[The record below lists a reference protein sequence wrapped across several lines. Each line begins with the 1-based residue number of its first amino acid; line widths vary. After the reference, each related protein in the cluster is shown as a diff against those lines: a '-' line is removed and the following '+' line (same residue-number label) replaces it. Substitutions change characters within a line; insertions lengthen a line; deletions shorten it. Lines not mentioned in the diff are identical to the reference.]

1 MGLLVH
7 VGTLWLAATM
17 TLDPLGTAIF
27 LRNEREITRTFGPC
41 DRLIRD
47 QPTLRCRFK
56 LRGRASETVF
66 AFDELGH
73 VHTVVIAFAPYPRF
87 AEAQPLLKAVVGTLS
102 GQFGPPVVD
111 KAEDSGTWN
120 WAGERGKAKLVLAKA
135 EDAVWIVT
143 VRLEEG
149 SIVERLMR

>member
-1 MGLLVH
+1 MGTFIHL
-7 VGTLWLAATM
+7 GALWLTAAM
-17 TLDPLGTAIF
+17 TIDPLGTAIF

-56 LRGRASETVF
+56 LRGRASESVF

-73 VHTVVIAFAPYPRF
+73 VHTVLVVFAPYPRF
-87 AEAQPLLKAVVGTLS
+87 EEAQPLLKAVVGTLS
-102 GQFGPPVVD
+102 GQFGPPTIN
-111 KAEDSGTWN
+111 KADDSGTWI
-120 WAGERGKAKLVLAKA
+120 WSGERGKAKLVLAKA
-135 EDAVWIVT
+135 EDGAWVVT

-149 SIVERLMR
+149 SIVERLMK